1 MPHFKGSVLCN
12 NCHKIHLD
20 QSHFLCNLHLI
31 PQKLHPHWYTSET
44 NAYMY
49 EHLCTWF
56 VCLYSWHLVFPN
68 KLLRFYGV
76 QLCPLLSAIS
86 GEMIQESKIIELFDS
101 ELFSTNILIDI
112 ASQASLAESG
122 EWSKPTQ
129 LHNTNTYSQIKDL
142 LNF

>member
-1 MPHFKGSVLCN
+1 MNTFAHDLS
-12 NCHKIHLD
+12 
-20 QSHFLCNLHLI
+20 
-31 PQKLHPHWYTSET
+31 
-44 NAYMY
+44 AY
-49 EHLCTWF
+49 LA
-56 VCLYSWHLVFPN
+56 N

-112 ASQASLAESG
+112 ASQASLEESG

-129 LHNTNTYSQIKDL
+129 LHNTNIYGQIKDL